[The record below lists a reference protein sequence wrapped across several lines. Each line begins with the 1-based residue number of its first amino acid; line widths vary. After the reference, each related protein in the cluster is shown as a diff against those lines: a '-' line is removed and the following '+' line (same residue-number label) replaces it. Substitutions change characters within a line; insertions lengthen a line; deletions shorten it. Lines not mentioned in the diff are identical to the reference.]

1 MSVSI
6 VVYDAC
12 VLHPPSLRDLL
23 IRLAAAGVVR
33 ARWTD
38 RILDEAFGSIRRRR
52 PDLDGARLL
61 RTRQMMCE
69 AVPECLV
76 TDYEAAIG
84 ELQLPDPDDC
94 HVLAAAI
101 RSGATTIVTA
111 NLKDFPASVLA
122 PLGVEAVHPDDFVA
136 DLVGVDPG
144 AVIRILNEQV
154 GALRSP
160 PRELPEL
167 LETLERNGLV
177 RAMVAVRALVG

>member
-1 MSVSI
+1 MSVPI

-23 IRLAAAGVVR
+23 VRLAAAGVVR
-33 ARWTD
+33 ARWTE
-38 RILDEAFGSIRRRR
+38 RILDEVFESIHRRR
-52 PDLDGARLL
+52 PDLDAARLL

-76 TDYEAAIG
+76 TDYEEDIG
-84 ELQLPDPDDC
+84 GLHLPDPDDR

-111 NLKDFPASVLA
+111 NLKDFPASALA
-122 PLGVEAVHPDDFVA
+122 HLGVEAVHPDDFVA
-136 DLVGVDPG
+136 DLVG
-144 AVIRILNEQV
+144 AVPASVLRVLNEQV

-160 PRELPEL
+160 PRQLGEL
-167 LETLERNGLV
+167 LETLERNGLE
-177 RAMVAVRALVG
+177 RAMNGVRALVG